1 MKRFISF
8 FLCWFSIVF
17 SGCDIHVNEIIDE
30 EPVKPSC
37 ETGTVSEITDTSALI
52 NCSYIN
58 FSDEDECGIVLYD
71 AEINIKSYTYPPT
84 ASYDHLFEMLH
95 PGTRYSYYAY
105 IQTED
110 EIITGDTLTFTTTDH
125 TVYGKWTCAVD
136 EDGILSPLYT
146 VTLNED
152 GTAGTSDTY
161 YSEPGGWSYI
171 DGIVS
176 IHYTRYSN
184 NYTYIDRKIN
194 VTISDVDSP
203 TTGLGLVENSVLD
216 WNTGGSMYSSKDIIM
231 TRNRDMCHTGD
242 MEVAEI
248 LSAVVNSTFKNVPEG
263 GECGVYVE
271 SGGKGW
277 KVLGDSSKG
286 LQSILIEGLLP
297 KTEYSYYSYV
307 EYDGKLVVGETKKFT
322 TLPMNVTGTW
332 ACTQT
337 SSSGRV
343 TSYGVT
349 LSEDGSATISPG
361 AGAPD
366 GEVHSWSCKGKE
378 LTVSFIRYGD
388 SSYTGLSLKVVIED
402 PINPMRGTGEAHSW
416 AENYLTGGAT
426 HGYYDLVMT
435 RQP

>member
-52 NCSYIN
+52 NCSYMN

-161 YSEPGGWSYI
+161 YWDPGTWSYEEGALNVEFARSY
-171 DGIVS
+171 DDTYSDRGIS
-176 IHYTRYSN
+176 IL
-184 NYTYIDRKIN
+184 IADP
-194 VTISDVDSP
+194 DSP
-203 TTGLGLVENSVLD
+203 TFGLGKVKDYIYNA
-216 WNTGGSMYSSKDIIM
+216 NTTGSSYFSEDIIM
-231 TRNRDMCHTGD
+231 TRNRDMCHTGEI
-242 MEVAEI
+242 EVADVV
-248 LSAVVNSTFKNVPEG
+248 SAVVSSTFKDVPEG
-263 GECGVYVE
+263 GECGVFVQ

-277 KVLGDSSKG
+277 KVLGDSSKE
-286 LQSILIEGLLP
+286 LQSILIKGLLP
-297 KTEYSYYSYV
+297 DTEYSYYSYV
-307 EYDGKLVVGETKKFT
+307 EYDGKLVVGETCTFK
-322 TLPMNVTGTW
+322 TLPMDLIGTWICTETRSSGSVDSYVLTLGENGEVTSSDPGMPTQTKSWSTTGDQLSISFARYMTNSGTGVLINVTVDDPCNPTKGVGKSNHW
-332 ACTQT
+332 A
-337 SSSGRV
+337 
-343 TSYGVT
+343 
-349 LSEDGSATISPG
+349 A
-361 AGAPD
+361 
-366 GEVHSWSCKGKE
+366 
-378 LTVSFIRYGD
+378 
-388 SSYTGLSLKVVIED
+388 
-402 PINPMRGTGEAHSW
+402 
-416 AENYLTGGAT
+416 NYNTGGSSNS
-426 HGYYDLVMT
+426 YRDLVMT